1 MPRGELKSVQLSG
14 SLFANR
20 LVASVRICGF
30 QDVLKI
36 FLGETFIRMRRDLF
50 LLLLKISILQ
60 AGGTS
65 SASV

>member
-36 FLGETFIRMRRDLF
+36 FLGETFIECVETF
-50 LLLLKISILQ
+50 FCFC
-60 AGGTS
+60 
-65 SASV
+65 